1 MKIQSLA
8 VLFIILI
15 LPISIVLSTYT
26 QSRVETISLQ
36 ATYDSK
42 LNDATHDALKA
53 YQVNSFTSDTSNLAN
68 SKIRDIK
75 ASVNTFFNSL
85 GTNFSSLGYTKETLQ
100 NYVPAL
106 VYTMYDGYY
115 IYSPYTNTW
124 STNSTNKDISK
135 EMNEQITGQSAYSN
149 SDNLYGLK
157 PYVYYSCRYK
167 KGNTDVVVIY
177 SLDNYIQIQGT
188 VQGKTVS
195 QYGYVIRKANSSSDS
210 TKNGGVYYNGTTV
223 WYNGA
228 QIVAESNL
236 TENVYVDGQ
245 LKKDLPYIKKNG
257 TKYYY
262 DGKNVFSV
270 LKGKSLIQNNE
281 ELKNEISKN
290 NNARKYYIEAYNLM
304 TFIEEN
310 GLYEIIK
317 TENIVDSKTG
327 NKYTDIEN
335 PYYSISESIFTGDV
349 EAEDSN
355 FNTHRIDVIKYSIES
370 NLSVAIS
377 NFNNYSGVSTDF
389 QMPKLKDSDWD
400 KIMDNISI
408 ISFFQGANIGGK
420 VYNGYSIITNTEN
433 EDVVMEDSIYIKK
446 ANGTIS
452 RITENNRDFN
462 GAVGIFNINLKE
474 RKNENGVYY
483 LPVTGILSYDSIVT
497 QNNIHSDYNG
507 NLSEYIN
514 GLNVNLKKVY
524 YTALARERYSLYRP
538 QIWIPAK

>member
-26 QSRVETISLQ
+26 QSRVATISLQ

-53 YQVNSFTSDTSNLAN
+53 YQINSFTSDTSNLTN

-85 GTNFSSLGYTKETLQ
+85 GTNFSSLGHTKETLQ

-124 STNSTNKDISK
+124 WSTNSEDGDISA
-135 EMNEQITGQSAYSN
+135 EMSEQIKDQYTYSN
-149 SDNLYGLK
+149 GGNLYGLK

-167 KGNTDVVVIY
+167 KGNTDVIVIY

-188 VQGKTVS
+188 IKGKTVS
-195 QYGYVIRKANSSSDS
+195 QYGYVLNKASSSSSD
-210 TKNGGVYYNGTTV
+210 GVYYDGNNV
-223 WYNGA
+223 WYNG
-228 QIVAESNL
+228 ILIESEKVL

-245 LKKDLPYIKKNG
+245 LKKDLPYIKNNG

-262 DGKNVFSV
+262 DGTNVFSV

-281 ELKNEISKN
+281 ELKNEISDN
-290 NNARKYYIEAYNLM
+290 NNARKYYIEAYNFM

-310 GLYEIIK
+310 GLYDIIK

-327 NKYTDIEN
+327 NKYTNIEN
-335 PYYSISESIFTGDV
+335 PYYSISESIFSGDV

-420 VYNGYSIITNTEN
+420 VYNGYSIITNTQN
-433 EDVVMEDSIYIKK
+433 EDVVMEDSIYIKT
-446 ANGTIS
+446 NDNVIH
-452 RITENNRDFN
+452 RITENGLTLQN

-474 RKNENGVYY
+474 RSDENGGYY

-497 QNNIHSDYNG
+497 QNNISPDYNE
-507 NLSEYIN
+507 NLNEYLK
-514 GLNVNLKKVY
+514 GLNDDNLKKIY

-538 QIWIPAK
+538 QLWIPAK